1 MIYAVIN
8 TFAARDL
15 DDAAGHIISKHRS
28 ESAANAA
35 MRRTSRGVAARN
47 GRNAYL
53 PMAVVTMAT
62 AGSRSIRDWIADDQ
76 IIETISEGA
85 QSNDD

>member
-28 ESAANAA
+28 ESAAFAA
-35 MRRTSRGVAARN
+35 MRRTSRAVAARN

-53 PMAVVTMAT
+53 PMAVVRMA
-62 AGSRSIRDWIADDQ
+62 AKGSRSIRDWITDDQ
-76 IIETISEGA
+76 IIETISEGK
-85 QSNDD
+85 

>member
-1 MIYAVIN
+1 MIYALLN

-28 ESAANAA
+28 EAAAFAA
-35 MRRTSRGVAARN
+35 MRRTSRAVAARH
-47 GRNAYL
+47 GRNAYV
-53 PMAVVTMAT
+53 PMAVVTMA
-62 AGSRSIRDWIADDQ
+62 AKGSRSIRGWITDDQ
-76 IIETISEGA
+76 IIDTISEGT